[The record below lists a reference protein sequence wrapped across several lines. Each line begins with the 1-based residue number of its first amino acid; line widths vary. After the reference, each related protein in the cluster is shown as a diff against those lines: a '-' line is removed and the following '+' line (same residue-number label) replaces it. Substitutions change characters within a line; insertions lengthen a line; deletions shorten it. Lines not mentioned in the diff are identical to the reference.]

1 MTCDFSE
8 FFRSIVIGIR
18 LSIKSSCSIFPPE
31 VASMR
36 RTKIIATLGP
46 ATQSPEMIGQLIDA
60 GMNIA
65 RLNMSHATHDWVR
78 QIVASIRSAAYA
90 RQLHVGILMDT
101 QGPAV
106 RTGDLP
112 VALDLKPGQKF
123 TLTVR
128 GERSEEVHS
137 VDVNYENFVN
147 DISVGD
153 VVMLDNGEIQMKVLT
168 KFANKIECEVLT
180 PGKLGSRRHINLPG
194 VKVSLPA
201 LTAKDLADVAVGLEL
216 GVDYIALSFV
226 REAKDIQQLR
236 AVLES
241 SQHRP
246 LIIAKI
252 EDQQAVKNI
261 NEIIQ
266 QSDGIMVARGDLGI
280 ECPYEELPIIQR
292 KVVKICLRVGRPVIV
307 ATHMLESMIQNPVPT
322 RAEITDVANAV
333 FEQSDAIMLS
343 GETTVGKYPLRC
355 IEVFDRIAQRIERS
369 GGANYQENAELTTPR
384 QKLVKSAVV
393 MANEL
398 KAEAILVFTL
408 HGNMARYASWMR
420 PRHSVIYAICES
432 ERVARSL
439 SLSWAVTAVVIPF
452 NHVDPAKT
460 MSAAF
465 EVLMKQDLLHK
476 GNTVVIVG
484 AISSDDRI
492 VDAVQMRVME

>member
-1 MTCDFSE
+1 
-8 FFRSIVIGIR
+8 
-18 LSIKSSCSIFPPE
+18 
-31 VASMR
+31 MR
-36 RTKIIATLGP
+36 KTKIVATLGP
-46 ATQSPEMIGQLIDA
+46 ATESPDMIGRLLDA

-78 QIVASIRSAAYA
+78 RVAADIRAATA
-90 RQLHVGILMDT
+90 QRGLQTGILLDT

-112 VALDLKPGQKF
+112 AALDLKPGERF

-128 GERSEEVHS
+128 GEKSEELHS
-137 VDVNYENFVN
+137 VDVNYENFIN

-153 VVMLDNGEIQMKVLT
+153 VVLFDNGEIEMKVLT

-201 LTAKDLADVAVGLEL
+201 LTGKDLADIDVALEV

-236 AVLES
+236 AVIEKSKLP
-241 SQHRP
+241 P
-246 LIIAKI
+246 LVIAKI

-261 NEIIQ
+261 DEIIHQ
-266 QSDGIMVARGDLGI
+266 ADGIMIARGDLGI

-292 KVVKICLRVGRPVIV
+292 KVVKTCLRVGRPVIV
-307 ATHMLESMIQNPVPT
+307 ATHMLESMIQNPMPT

-343 GETTVGKYPLRC
+343 GESSVGKYPVKC
-355 IEVFDRIAQRIERS
+355 VEVFDRIAQRIERS
-369 GGANYQENAELTTPR
+369 GGANFHEHAELTTAR

-398 KAEAILVFTL
+398 RAAAILVFTRR
-408 HGNMARYASWMR
+408 GSMARYASWMR
-420 PRHSVIYAICES
+420 PKSSLIYAACPNEHL
-432 ERVARSL
+432 ARAL
-439 SLSWAVTAVVIPF
+439 TLHWAVTPIVIPF
-452 NHVDPAKT
+452 DEVDPDKT
-460 MSAAF
+460 ITAA
-465 EVLMKQDLLHK
+465 LLALRRENKLQK
-476 GNTVVIVG
+476 GSSVVVVG
-484 AISSDDRI
+484 AIAADGQI
-492 VDAVQMRVME
+492 IDAVQMRTVN

>member
-1 MTCDFSE
+1 
-8 FFRSIVIGIR
+8 
-18 LSIKSSCSIFPPE
+18 
-31 VASMR
+31 MR
-36 RTKIIATLGP
+36 KTKIIATLGP
-46 ATQSPEMIGQLIDA
+46 ATESPEMINRLIEA
-60 GMNIA
+60 GVNIF

-78 QIVASIRSAAYA
+78 RIVPHIRSASQAKEK
-90 RQLHVGILMDT
+90 HTGILMDT

-106 RTGDLP
+106 RTGDLLA
-112 VALDLKPGQKF
+112 ALDLKPGQKF

-128 GERSEEVHS
+128 GERSEELHS

-201 LTAKDLADVAVGLEL
+201 LTAKDLADVGMGLEI

-236 AVLES
+236 AVIEQPRAS
-241 SQHRP
+241 SKRGIPPVSTTSP

-266 QSDGIMVARGDLGI
+266 QADGIMVARGDLGI

-292 KVVKICLRVGRPVIV
+292 RIVKLCLRAGRPVIV
-307 ATHMLESMIQNPVPT
+307 ATHMLESMIDNPVPT
-322 RAEITDVANAV
+322 RAEVTDVANAV

-343 GETTVGKYPLRC
+343 GETTVGKYPLKC
-355 IEVFDRIAQRIERS
+355 VEVFDRIAQRIERS
-369 GGANYQENAELTTPR
+369 GGANYHEKAQLTTPR
-384 QKLVKSAVV
+384 QKLVKSAVA
-393 MANEL
+393 MANDL
-398 KAEAILVFTL
+398 KADAIIIFTRR
-408 HGNMARYASWMR
+408 GNMARYASWMR
-420 PRHSVIYAICES
+420 PRSSAVYAICDNENL
-432 ERVARSL
+432 AKSL
-439 SLSWAVTAVVIPF
+439 TLNWAATPIVVPFHPTNPAETISTALE
-452 NHVDPAKT
+452 
-460 MSAAF
+460 M
-465 EVLMKQDLLHK
+465 LLK
-476 GNTVVIVG
+476 RNLIQKRNTVVIVG
-484 AISSDDRI
+484 AITADERV
-492 VDAVQMRVME
+492 VDAVQMRVIE